1 LCDAQFDFNDF
12 KEEQYLIMPELF
24 LTVFFISILLIFLGT
39 GIWVALSMVGVSAIG
54 MLLFTT
60 RPVGD
65 AMATTI
71 WGTSSSWTLT
81 ALPLFVWM
89 GEILFRTKLSENLFK
104 GLSPWMSR
112 LPGGLIH
119 VNVVGCALFAAISG
133 SSAATVATVGKMSI
147 PELRK
152 RNYPEKLLLGSLA
165 GSGTLGLL
173 IPPSIIL
180 IIYGVTV
187 QESIAKLFIAGI
199 IPGIMLAIFFMF
211 YVICWSILNKDIMP
225 KTETK
230 FSFYEKIKGSSQLIP
245 VIILIISVIGSIY
258 AGIATATE
266 AASLGVIGALIL
278 SFFQKSLNKETFKLS
293 LLGATKTS
301 CMIAFILAGSSFL
314 SLAMGFTGLPR
325 NLAIWIQEMN
335 LSPYVLILVLTVFY
349 IILGMFL
356 DGISAVVLTMAII
369 EPMIRQAGFDMIWF
383 GVFLVIVVEMAQIT
397 PPVGFNLFVLQG
409 MANKDMGFIAK
420 SAFPLFLLMIL
431 AVVVIIIFPNI
442 ALWLPE
448 QMIQPLK

>member
-1 LCDAQFDFNDF
+1 MI
-12 KEEQYLIMPELF
+12 EVYLTI
-24 LTVFFISILLIFLGT
+24 FFISVLLIFLGT
-39 GIWVALSMVGVSAIG
+39 GVWVGISMIGVSTIG
-54 MLLFTT
+54 MMMFTS

-65 AMATTI
+65 AMATTM
-71 WGTSSSWTLT
+71 WSMGSSWSLT

-104 GLSPWMSR
+104 GLSPWLAR

-119 VNVVGCALFAAISG
+119 VNVLGCAIFAAISG

-152 RNYPEKLLLGSLA
+152 RNYPESFLLGTLA

-187 QESIAKLFIAGI
+187 EESIAKLFIAGI
-199 IPGIMLAIFFMF
+199 IPGIGLAILFMT
-211 YVICWSILNKDIMP
+211 YVIAWSLKNKKIMP
-225 KTETK
+225 TISED
-230 FSFYEKIKGSSQLIP
+230 FSFLEKIKQSGQLLP
-245 VIILIISVIGSIY
+245 VILLILAVIGSIY

-266 AASLGVIGALIL
+266 AASLGVLGALVL
-278 SFFQKSLNKETFKLS
+278 SYFQKSLTKESFAKS

-314 SLAMGFTGLPR
+314 TLAMAFTGLPK
-325 NLAIWIQEMN
+325 NLAVFIDTLQ
-335 LSPYVLILVLTVFY
+335 LSPYMLLLVLTLFY

-383 GVFLVIVVEMAQIT
+383 GIYLVIVVEMAQIT

-409 MANKDMGFIAK
+409 MAKKDMGFIAR

-431 AVVVIIIFPNI
+431 AVIIIIAFPQL

>member
-1 LCDAQFDFNDF
+1 MTEIL
-12 KEEQYLIMPELF
+12 
-24 LTVFFISILLIFLGT
+24 LTIFFISVLLFFLGS
-39 GIWVALSMVGVSAIG
+39 GIWVALSMIGVSAIG
-54 MLLFTT
+54 MMLFTS

-104 GLSPWMSR
+104 GLSPWMQK

-152 RNYPEKLLLGSLA
+152 RNYPEKILLGSLA

-180 IIYGVTV
+180 IIYGVAV

-199 IPGIMLAIFFMF
+199 IPGIMIALIFMS
-211 YVICWSILNKDIMP
+211 YVIIWSLINKKSMP
-225 KTETK
+225 KIIEEY
-230 FSFYEKIKGSSQLIP
+230 SFFEKIKRSKQLLP
-245 VIILIISVIGSIY
+245 VIILILAVIGSIY
-258 AGIATATE
+258 TGIATATE
-266 AASLGVIGALIL
+266 AASLGVVGALIL
-278 SFFQKSLNKETFKLS
+278 PYFQKSLTLKTFKSS

-301 CMIAFILAGSSFL
+301 CMIAFILAGSTFL

-325 NLAIWIQEMN
+325 NLALWIQNME
-335 LSPYVLILVLTVFY
+335 LSPYVLIFVLMIFY

-383 GVFLVIVVEMAQIT
+383 GIFLVIVVEMAQIT

-409 MANKDMGFIAK
+409 MAKKDMGYIAR
-420 SAFPLFLLMIL
+420 SAFPLFLLMVL
-431 AVVVIIIFPNI
+431 AVILVVIFPEI
-442 ALWLPE
+442 ALWMPE
-448 QMIQPLK
+448 QMIKNIN

>member
-1 LCDAQFDFNDF
+1 MA
-12 KEEQYLIMPELF
+12 EIF
-24 LTVFFISILLIFLGT
+24 LTIFFISVLLFFLGS
-39 GIWVALSMVGVSAIG
+39 GIWVALSMIGVSAIG
-54 MLLFTT
+54 MMLFTS

-71 WGTSSSWTLT
+71 WGTASSWTLT

-104 GLSPWMSR
+104 GLSPWMQK

-152 RNYPEKLLLGSLA
+152 RNYPEKILLGSLA

-180 IIYGVTV
+180 IIYGVAV

-199 IPGIMLAIFFMF
+199 IPGIMIALIFMS
-211 YVICWSILNKDIMP
+211 YVIIWSLINKKEMP
-225 KTETK
+225 KILEEY
-230 FSFYEKIKGSSQLIP
+230 SFLEKIKRSKQLLP
-245 VIILIISVIGSIY
+245 VILLISAVIGSIY
-258 AGIATATE
+258 TGVATATE
-266 AASLGVIGALIL
+266 AASLGVVGALIL
-278 SFFQKSLNKETFKLS
+278 SYFQKSLTLETFKSS

-301 CMIAFILAGSSFL
+301 CMIAFILAGSTFL

-325 NLAIWIQEMN
+325 NLAIWIQGME
-335 LSPYVLILVLTVFY
+335 LSPYVLILVLMIFY

-383 GVFLVIVVEMAQIT
+383 GIFLVIVVEMAQIT

-409 MANKDMGFIAK
+409 MANKDMGYIAK
-420 SAFPLFLLMIL
+420 SAFPLFLLMIF
-431 AVVVIIIFPNI
+431 AVILVVIFPEI

-448 QMIQPLK
+448 QMVQNLN

>member
-1 LCDAQFDFNDF
+1 MT
-12 KEEQYLIMPELF
+12 EIF
-24 LTVFFISILLIFLGT
+24 LTIFFISVLLFFLGS
-39 GIWVALSMVGVSAIG
+39 GIWVALSMIGVSAIG
-54 MLLFTT
+54 MMLFTS

-89 GEILFRTKLSENLFK
+89 GEILFRTRLSENLFK
-104 GLSPWMSR
+104 GLSPWMQK

-152 RNYPEKLLLGSLA
+152 RKYPEKILLGSLA

-180 IIYGVTV
+180 IIYGVAV

-199 IPGIMLAIFFMF
+199 IPGIMIALIFMS
-211 YVICWSILNKDIMP
+211 YVIIWSLLNKKDMP
-225 KTETK
+225 KIPENY
-230 FSFYEKIKGSSQLIP
+230 SFLEKIKRSKQLLP
-245 VIILIISVIGSIY
+245 VILLIFSVIGSIY
-258 AGIATATE
+258 TGIATATE
-266 AASLGVIGALIL
+266 AASLGVVGALIL
-278 SFFQKSLNKETFKLS
+278 SYFQKSLTLDTFKSS

-301 CMIAFILAGSSFL
+301 CMIAFILAGSTFL

-325 NLAIWIQEMN
+325 NLAVWIQSMD
-335 LSPYVLILVLTVFY
+335 LSPYVLIFVLMVFY

-383 GVFLVIVVEMAQIT
+383 GIFLVIVVEMAQIT

-409 MANKDMGFIAK
+409 MANKDMGYIAK
-420 SAFPLFLLMIL
+420 SAFPLFLLMVL
-431 AVVVIIIFPNI
+431 AVILVVVFPEI
-442 ALWLPE
+442 ALWMPE
-448 QMIQPLK
+448 QMVKNIN

>member
-1 LCDAQFDFNDF
+1 MTEIF
-12 KEEQYLIMPELF
+12 LII
-24 LTVFFISILLIFLGT
+24 FFISVLLFFLGS
-39 GIWVALSMVGVSAIG
+39 GIWVALSMIGVSAIG
-54 MLLFTT
+54 MMLFTS

-104 GLSPWMSR
+104 GLSPWMQK

-152 RNYPEKLLLGSLA
+152 RNYPEKILLGSLA

-180 IIYGVTV
+180 IIYGVAV

-199 IPGIMLAIFFMF
+199 IPGIMIALIFMS
-211 YVICWSILNKDIMP
+211 YVIIWSLINKKSMP
-225 KTETK
+225 KIIEEY
-230 FSFYEKIKGSSQLIP
+230 SFLEKIKRSKQLLP
-245 VIILIISVIGSIY
+245 VIILILAVIGSIY
-258 AGIATATE
+258 TGIATATE
-266 AASLGVIGALIL
+266 AASLGVVGALIL
-278 SFFQKSLNKETFKLS
+278 SYFQNSLTLKTFKSS

-301 CMIAFILAGSSFL
+301 CMIAFILAGSTFL

-325 NLAIWIQEMN
+325 NLALWIQNMD
-335 LSPYVLILVLTVFY
+335 LSPYVLIFVLMIFY

-383 GVFLVIVVEMAQIT
+383 GIFLVVVVEMAQIT

-409 MANKDMGFIAK
+409 MANKDMGYIAR
-420 SAFPLFLLMIL
+420 SAFPLFLLMVL
-431 AVVVIIIFPNI
+431 AVVIIILFPEI
-442 ALWLPE
+442 ALWLPQ
-448 QMIQPLK
+448 QMVQNIN

>member
-1 LCDAQFDFNDF
+1 
-12 KEEQYLIMPELF
+12 MPELL
-24 LTVFFISILLIFLGT
+24 LTIFFISILLFFLSSGV
-39 GIWVALSMVGVSAIG
+39 WVAISMIGVSSIG
-54 MLLFTT
+54 MLIFTS

-89 GEILFRTKLSENLFK
+89 GEILFRTKLSENLFA
-104 GLSPWMSR
+104 GLAPWMSR

-199 IPGIMLAIFFMF
+199 IPGIMIAAIFMI
-211 YVICWSILNKDIMP
+211 YIITWSIINNKEMP
-225 KTETK
+225 ISNER
-230 FSFYEKIKGSSQLIP
+230 FSFSEKVKGSIQLLP
-245 VIILIISVIGSIY
+245 VIILIVAVIGSIY

-266 AASLGVIGALIL
+266 AASLGVVGALIL
-278 SFFQKSLNKETFKLS
+278 SIFQKTLTKDTFKKS

-325 NLAIWIQEMN
+325 NLAIWINDMN
-335 LSPYVLILVLTVFY
+335 LSPYLLIFVLTIFY

-383 GVFLVIVVEMAQIT
+383 GIFLVVVVEMAQIT

-409 MANKDMGFIAK
+409 MTGKDMGYIAK

-431 AVVVIIIFPNI
+431 AVMFIIIFPEI

-448 QMIQPLK
+448 QMVQKIN

>member
-1 LCDAQFDFNDF
+1 MT
-12 KEEQYLIMPELF
+12 EIF
-24 LTVFFISILLIFLGT
+24 LTVFFISVLLFFLGS
-39 GIWVALSMVGVSAIG
+39 GIWVALSMIGVSAIG
-54 MLLFTT
+54 MMLFTS

-104 GLSPWMSR
+104 GLSPWMQK

-152 RNYPEKLLLGSLA
+152 RNYPEKILLGSLA

-180 IIYGVTV
+180 IIYGVAV

-199 IPGIMLAIFFMF
+199 IPGIMIALIFMS
-211 YVICWSILNKDIMP
+211 YVVIWSLINKKEMP
-225 KTETK
+225 KIIEEY
-230 FSFYEKIKGSSQLIP
+230 SFFEKIRRSKQLLP
-245 VIILIISVIGSIY
+245 VILLISAVIGSIY
-258 AGIATATE
+258 TGIATATE
-266 AASLGVIGALIL
+266 AASLGVVGALVL
-278 SFFQKSLNKETFKLS
+278 SFFQKSLNMETFKSS

-301 CMIAFILAGSSFL
+301 CMIAFILAGSTFL

-325 NLAIWIQEMN
+325 NLAMWIQNMD
-335 LSPYVLILVLTVFY
+335 LSPYVLIFVLMIFY

-383 GVFLVIVVEMAQIT
+383 GIFLVIVVEMAQIT

-409 MANKDMGFIAK
+409 MANKDMAYIAK
-420 SAFPLFLLMIL
+420 SAFPLFLLMVL
-431 AVVVIIIFPNI
+431 AVVLVVIFPEI
-442 ALWLPE
+442 ALWMPE
-448 QMIQPLK
+448 QMVKNIN

>member
-1 LCDAQFDFNDF
+1 MTEIL
-12 KEEQYLIMPELF
+12 
-24 LTVFFISILLIFLGT
+24 LTIFFISVLLIFLGS
-39 GIWVALSMVGVSAIG
+39 GIWVAISMVGVSSIG
-54 MLLFTT
+54 MMLFTT

-71 WGTSSSWTLT
+71 WGASSSWTLT

-89 GEILFRTKLSENLFK
+89 GEILFRTKLSENLFE
-104 GLSPWMSR
+104 GLSPWMQK
-112 LPGGLIH
+112 LPGGLVH

-152 RNYPEKLLLGSLA
+152 RKYPESILLGSLA

-199 IPGIMLAIFFMF
+199 LPGIMIALIFMT
-211 YVICWSILNKDIMP
+211 YVMIWSSINKKSMP
-225 KTETK
+225 TFKQD
-230 FSFYEKIKGSSQLIP
+230 FSFIEKVRKSGKLIP
-245 VIILIISVIGSIY
+245 VILLIVSVIGSIY
-258 AGIATATE
+258 TGIATATE
-266 AASLGVIGALIL
+266 AASLGVVGALIL
-278 SFFQKSLNKETFKLS
+278 SYFQKSLSLKTFKES

-301 CMIAFILAGSSFL
+301 CMIAFILAGATFL

-325 NLAIWIQEMN
+325 NLALWIEGMQ
-335 LSPYVLILVLTVFY
+335 LSPYVLIFVLMIFY

-409 MANKDMGFIAK
+409 MANKDMGYIAR

-431 AVVVIIIFPNI
+431 AVVLVVIFPEI
-442 ALWLPE
+442 ALWMPE
-448 QMIQPLK
+448 QMIKNLN

>member
-1 LCDAQFDFNDF
+1 MTEIL
-12 KEEQYLIMPELF
+12 
-24 LTVFFISILLIFLGT
+24 LTIFFISVLLFFLGS
-39 GIWVALSMVGVSAIG
+39 GIWVALSMIGVSAIG
-54 MLLFTT
+54 MMLFTS

-104 GLSPWMSR
+104 GLSPWMQK

-152 RNYPEKLLLGSLA
+152 RNYPEKILLGSLA

-180 IIYGVTV
+180 IIYGVAV

-199 IPGIMLAIFFMF
+199 IPGIMIALIFMS
-211 YVICWSILNKDIMP
+211 YVIIWSLVNKKSMP
-225 KTETK
+225 KILEEY
-230 FSFYEKIKGSSQLIP
+230 SFLEKIKRSKQLLP
-245 VIILIISVIGSIY
+245 VIILILAVIGSIY
-258 AGIATATE
+258 TGIATATE
-266 AASLGVIGALIL
+266 AASLGVVGALIL
-278 SFFQKSLNKETFKLS
+278 SYFQKSLTLKTFKLS

-301 CMIAFILAGSSFL
+301 CMIAFILAGSTFL

-325 NLAIWIQEMN
+325 NLALWIQNME
-335 LSPYVLILVLTVFY
+335 LSPYVLIFVLMIFY

-383 GVFLVIVVEMAQIT
+383 GIFLVIVVEMAQIT

-409 MANKDMGFIAK
+409 MAKKDMGYIAR
-420 SAFPLFLLMIL
+420 SAFPLFLLMVL
-431 AVVVIIIFPNI
+431 AVILVVIFPEI
-442 ALWLPE
+442 ALWMPE
-448 QMIQPLK
+448 QMIKNIN

>member
-1 LCDAQFDFNDF
+1 MT
-12 KEEQYLIMPELF
+12 EIF
-24 LTVFFISILLIFLGT
+24 LTVFFITILLFFLGT
-39 GIWVALSMVGVSAIG
+39 GIWVAISMIGVSALG
-54 MLLFTT
+54 MIFFTS

-89 GEILFRTKLSENLFK
+89 GEILFRTKLSENLFE
-104 GLSPWMSR
+104 GLSPWMQK

-152 RNYPEKLLLGSLA
+152 RNYPEKILLGSLA

-199 IPGIMLAIFFMF
+199 IPGIMIAIIFML
-211 YVICWSILNKDIMP
+211 YVIVWSLINKKIMP
-225 KTETK
+225 ESFEN
-230 FSFYEKIKGSSQLIP
+230 FSFLEKVRRSKQLIP
-245 VIILIISVIGSIY
+245 IILLILGVIGSIY
-258 AGIATATE
+258 TGIATATE
-266 AASLGVIGALIL
+266 AASLGVVGALIL
-278 SFFQKSLNKETFKLS
+278 SFFQKSLSLETFKKS

-325 NLAIWIQEMN
+325 NLAIWIENMN
-335 LSPYVLILVLTVFY
+335 LSPYILIMVLMIFY

-383 GVFLVIVVEMAQIT
+383 GIFLVVVVEMAQIT

-409 MANKDMGFIAK
+409 MANRDMGYIAR
-420 SAFPLFLLMIL
+420 SAFPLFLLMIIATL
-431 AVVVIIIFPNI
+431 IIIIFPEI

-448 QMIQPLK
+448 QMIQNLK

>member
-1 LCDAQFDFNDF
+1 MTEIF
-12 KEEQYLIMPELF
+12 LII
-24 LTVFFISILLIFLGT
+24 FFISVLLFFLGS
-39 GIWVALSMVGVSAIG
+39 GVWVAISMIGVSTIG
-54 MLLFTT
+54 MMLFTS

-89 GEILFRTKLSENLFK
+89 GEILFRTKLSENLFS
-104 GLSPWMSR
+104 GLSPWMQK

-152 RNYPEKLLLGSLA
+152 REYPEKILLGSLA

-199 IPGIMLAIFFMF
+199 IPGIMIALIFMS
-211 YVICWSILNKDIMP
+211 YVIIWSLINKKSMP
-225 KTETK
+225 RYVEN
-230 FSFYEKIKGSSQLIP
+230 FSFLEKIKKSKQLLP
-245 VIILIISVIGSIY
+245 VIILISAVIGSIY
-258 AGIATATE
+258 TGVATATE
-266 AASLGVIGALIL
+266 AASLGVVGALIL
-278 SFFQKSLNKETFKLS
+278 SYFQKSLTIETFKQS

-301 CMIAFILAGSSFL
+301 CMIAFILAGSTFL

-325 NLAIWIQEMN
+325 NLAIWIQNME
-335 LSPYVLILVLTVFY
+335 LSPYVLIFVLMIFY

-383 GVFLVIVVEMAQIT
+383 GIFLVIVVEMAQIT

-409 MANKDMGFIAK
+409 MANRDMGFIAR

-431 AVVVIIIFPNI
+431 AVILVVIFPEI
-442 ALWLPE
+442 ALWMPQ
-448 QMIQPLK
+448 QMVQKIN

>member
-1 LCDAQFDFNDF
+1 MD
-12 KEEQYLIMPELF
+12 EIF
-24 LTVFFISILLIFLGT
+24 LTIFFITVLLFFLGT
-39 GIWVALSMVGVSAIG
+39 GIWVAISMIGVSAIG
-54 MLLFTT
+54 MMLFTS

-104 GLSPWMSR
+104 GLSPWMQK

-152 RNYPEKLLLGSLA
+152 RKYPEKILLGSLA

-199 IPGIMLAIFFMF
+199 IPGIMVALIFMS
-211 YVICWSILNKDIMP
+211 YVISWSLINNKIMP
-225 KTETK
+225 RSYEG
-230 FSFYEKIKGSSQLIP
+230 FSFLDKIKQSKQLLP
-245 VIILIISVIGSIY
+245 VILLILGVIGSIY
-258 AGIATATE
+258 TGIATATE
-266 AASLGVIGALIL
+266 AASLGVVGALIL
-278 SFFQKSLNKETFKLS
+278 SYFQKSLSLKTFKES

-301 CMIAFILAGSSFL
+301 CMIAFILAGSTFL

-325 NLAIWIQEMN
+325 NLAIWIEGMQ
-335 LSPYVLILVLTVFY
+335 LSPYLLIFVLMIFY

-383 GVFLVIVVEMAQIT
+383 GIFLVVVVEMAQIT

-409 MANKDMGFIAK
+409 MANKDMGYIAR

-431 AVVVIIIFPNI
+431 AVIMIIIFPEI

-448 QMIQPLK
+448 QMVRNLN

>member
-1 LCDAQFDFNDF
+1 MA
-12 KEEQYLIMPELF
+12 EIF
-24 LTVFFISILLIFLGT
+24 LTIFFISVLLFFLGS
-39 GIWVALSMVGVSAIG
+39 GIWVALSMIGVSAIG
-54 MLLFTT
+54 MMLFTS

-71 WGTSSSWTLT
+71 WGTASSWTLT

-104 GLSPWMSR
+104 GLSPWMQK

-152 RNYPEKLLLGSLA
+152 RNYPEKILLGSLA

-180 IIYGVTV
+180 IIYGVAV

-199 IPGIMLAIFFMF
+199 IPGIMIALIFMS
-211 YVICWSILNKDIMP
+211 YVIIWSLINKKEMP
-225 KTETK
+225 KILEEY
-230 FSFYEKIKGSSQLIP
+230 SFLEKIKRSKQLLP
-245 VIILIISVIGSIY
+245 VILLIFAVIGSIY
-258 AGIATATE
+258 TGVATATE
-266 AASLGVIGALIL
+266 AASLGVVGALIL
-278 SFFQKSLNKETFKLS
+278 SYFQKSLTLETFKSS

-301 CMIAFILAGSSFL
+301 CMIAFILAGSTFL

-325 NLAIWIQEMN
+325 NLAIWIQGME
-335 LSPYVLILVLTVFY
+335 LSPYVLILVLMIFY

-383 GVFLVIVVEMAQIT
+383 GIFLVIVVEMAQIT

-409 MANKDMGFIAK
+409 MANKDMGYIAR
-420 SAFPLFLLMIL
+420 SAFPLFLLMVL
-431 AVVVIIIFPNI
+431 AVILVVIFPEI
-442 ALWLPE
+442 ALWMPE
-448 QMIQPLK
+448 QMVKNLN

>member
-1 LCDAQFDFNDF
+1 MTEIF
-12 KEEQYLIMPELF
+12 LII
-24 LTVFFISILLIFLGT
+24 FFISVLLFFLGS
-39 GIWVALSMVGVSAIG
+39 GIWVAISMIGVSTIG
-54 MLLFTT
+54 MMLFTS

-89 GEILFRTKLSENLFK
+89 GEILFRTKLSENLFA
-104 GLSPWMSR
+104 GLSPWMQK

-152 RNYPEKLLLGSLA
+152 RKYPEKILLGSLA

-199 IPGIMLAIFFMF
+199 IPGIMIALIFMS
-211 YVICWSILNKDIMP
+211 YVMIWSLINKKNMP
-225 KTETK
+225 KYVENY
-230 FSFYEKIKGSSQLIP
+230 SFLEKIRKSKQLLP
-245 VIILIISVIGSIY
+245 VIILISAVIGSIY
-258 AGIATATE
+258 TGVATATE
-266 AASLGVIGALIL
+266 AASLGVVGALIL
-278 SFFQKSLNKETFKLS
+278 SYFQKSLTIETFKQS

-301 CMIAFILAGSSFL
+301 CMIAFILAGSTFL

-325 NLAIWIQEMN
+325 NLAIWIQNME
-335 LSPYVLILVLTVFY
+335 LSPYVLIFVLMIFY

-383 GVFLVIVVEMAQIT
+383 GIFLVIVVEMAQIT

-409 MANKDMGFIAK
+409 MANKDMGFIAR
-420 SAFPLFLLMIL
+420 SAFPLFMLMIL
-431 AVVVIIIFPNI
+431 AVILVVIFPEI
-442 ALWLPE
+442 ALWMPQ
-448 QMIQPLK
+448 QMVQNIN

>member
-1 LCDAQFDFNDF
+1 MTEIL
-12 KEEQYLIMPELF
+12 
-24 LTVFFISILLIFLGT
+24 LTIFFISVLLFFLGS
-39 GIWVALSMVGVSAIG
+39 GIWVALSMIGVSAIG
-54 MLLFTT
+54 MMLFTS

-104 GLSPWMSR
+104 GLSPWMQK

-152 RNYPEKLLLGSLA
+152 RNYPEKILLGSLA

-180 IIYGVTV
+180 IIYGVAV

-199 IPGIMLAIFFMF
+199 VPGIMIALIFMS
-211 YVICWSILNKDIMP
+211 YVIIWSLINKRSMP
-225 KTETK
+225 KMLEEY
-230 FSFYEKIKGSSQLIP
+230 SFLEKIKRSKQLLP
-245 VIILIISVIGSIY
+245 VIILILAVIGSIY
-258 AGIATATE
+258 TGIATATE
-266 AASLGVIGALIL
+266 AASLGVVGALIL
-278 SFFQKSLNKETFKLS
+278 SYFQKSLTLKTFKSS

-301 CMIAFILAGSSFL
+301 CMIAFILAGSTFL

-325 NLAIWIQEMN
+325 NLALWIQNME
-335 LSPYVLILVLTVFY
+335 LSPYVLIFVLMIFY

-383 GVFLVIVVEMAQIT
+383 GIFLVIVVEMAQIT

-409 MANKDMGFIAK
+409 MAKKDMGYIAR
-420 SAFPLFLLMIL
+420 SAFPLFLLMVL
-431 AVVVIIIFPNI
+431 AVILVVIFPEI
-442 ALWLPE
+442 ALWMPE
-448 QMIQPLK
+448 QMIKNIN

>member
-1 LCDAQFDFNDF
+1 MTEIL
-12 KEEQYLIMPELF
+12 
-24 LTVFFISILLIFLGT
+24 LTIFFISVLLFFLGS
-39 GIWVALSMVGVSAIG
+39 GIWVALSMIGVSAIG
-54 MLLFTT
+54 MMLFTS

-71 WGTSSSWTLT
+71 WGTASSWTLT

-104 GLSPWMSR
+104 GLSPWMQK

-152 RNYPEKLLLGSLA
+152 RNYPEKILLGSLA

-180 IIYGVTV
+180 IIYGVAV

-199 IPGIMLAIFFMF
+199 IPGIMIALIFMS
-211 YVICWSILNKDIMP
+211 YVIIWSLINKKSMP
-225 KTETK
+225 KIIEEY
-230 FSFYEKIKGSSQLIP
+230 SFLEKIKRSKQLLP
-245 VIILIISVIGSIY
+245 VIILILAVIGSIY
-258 AGIATATE
+258 TGIATATE
-266 AASLGVIGALIL
+266 AASLGVVGALIL
-278 SFFQKSLNKETFKLS
+278 SYFQKSLTLKTFKSS

-301 CMIAFILAGSSFL
+301 CMIAFILAGSTFL

-325 NLAIWIQEMN
+325 NLALWIQNMD
-335 LSPYVLILVLTVFY
+335 LSPYVLIFVLMIFY

-383 GVFLVIVVEMAQIT
+383 GIFLVVVVEMAQIT

-409 MANKDMGFIAK
+409 MANKDMGYIAR
-420 SAFPLFLLMIL
+420 SAFPLFLLMVL
-431 AVVVIIIFPNI
+431 AVVIIILFPEI
-442 ALWLPE
+442 ALWLP
-448 QMIQPLK
+448 QKMVQNIN

>member
-1 LCDAQFDFNDF
+1 MA
-12 KEEQYLIMPELF
+12 EIF
-24 LTVFFISILLIFLGT
+24 LTIFFISVLLFFLGS
-39 GIWVALSMVGVSAIG
+39 GIWVALSMIGVSAIG
-54 MLLFTT
+54 MMLFTS

-104 GLSPWMSR
+104 GLSPWMQK

-152 RNYPEKLLLGSLA
+152 RNYPEKILLGSLA

-180 IIYGVTV
+180 IIYGVAV

-199 IPGIMLAIFFMF
+199 IPGIMIALIFMS
-211 YVICWSILNKDIMP
+211 YVIIWSLINKKEMP
-225 KTETK
+225 KILEDY
-230 FSFYEKIKGSSQLIP
+230 SFVEKVKRSKQLLP
-245 VIILIISVIGSIY
+245 VILLILAVIGSIY
-258 AGIATATE
+258 TGIATATE
-266 AASLGVIGALIL
+266 AASLGVVGALIL
-278 SFFQKSLNKETFKLS
+278 SYFQKSLTLETFKSS

-301 CMIAFILAGSSFL
+301 CMIAFILAGSTFL

-325 NLAIWIQEMN
+325 NLAIWIQNMD
-335 LSPYVLILVLTVFY
+335 LSPYVLIFVLMIFY

-383 GVFLVIVVEMAQIT
+383 GIFLVIVVEMAQIT

-409 MANKDMGFIAK
+409 MANKDMGYIAR
-420 SAFPLFLLMIL
+420 SAFPLFLLMVL
-431 AVVVIIIFPNI
+431 AVILVVVFPEI
-442 ALWLPE
+442 ALWMPE
-448 QMIQPLK
+448 QMVKNIN

>member
-1 LCDAQFDFNDF
+1 MV
-12 KEEQYLIMPELF
+12 EIF
-24 LTVFFISILLIFLGT
+24 LTIFFISVLLFFLGS
-39 GIWVALSMVGVSAIG
+39 GIWVALSMIGVSAVG
-54 MLLFTT
+54 MMLFTS

-104 GLSPWMSR
+104 GLSPWMQK

-152 RNYPEKLLLGSLA
+152 RKYPEKILLGSLA

-180 IIYGVTV
+180 IIYGVAV

-199 IPGIMLAIFFMF
+199 IPGIMIALIFMS
-211 YVICWSILNKDIMP
+211 YVIIWSLINKKEMP
-225 KTETK
+225 KILEEY
-230 FSFYEKIKGSSQLIP
+230 SFFEKLKRSKQLLP
-245 VIILIISVIGSIY
+245 VILLISAVIGSIY
-258 AGIATATE
+258 SGIATATE
-266 AASLGVIGALIL
+266 AASLGVVGALIL
-278 SFFQKSLNKETFKLS
+278 SFFQKSLNMKTFKSS
-293 LLGATKTS
+293 LMGATKTS
-301 CMIAFILAGSSFL
+301 CMIAFILAGSTFL

-325 NLAIWIQEMN
+325 NLAIWIESMN
-335 LSPYVLILVLTVFY
+335 LSPYVLIFVLMVFY

-383 GVFLVIVVEMAQIT
+383 GIFLVIVVEMAQIT

-409 MANKDMGFIAK
+409 MANKDMGYIAR
-420 SAFPLFLLMIL
+420 SAFPLFLLMVL
-431 AVVVIIIFPNI
+431 AVILVVIFPEI
-442 ALWLPE
+442 ALWMPE
-448 QMIQPLK
+448 QMVKNLN

>member
-1 LCDAQFDFNDF
+1 MTEIL
-12 KEEQYLIMPELF
+12 
-24 LTVFFISILLIFLGT
+24 LTIFFISVLLFFLGS
-39 GIWVALSMVGVSAIG
+39 GIWVALSMIGVSAIG
-54 MLLFTT
+54 MMLFTS

-104 GLSPWMSR
+104 GLSPWMQK

-152 RNYPEKLLLGSLA
+152 RNYPEKILLGSLA

-180 IIYGVTV
+180 IIYGVAV

-199 IPGIMLAIFFMF
+199 IPGIMIALIFMS
-211 YVICWSILNKDIMP
+211 YVIIWSLINKKFMP
-225 KTETK
+225 KIIEEY
-230 FSFYEKIKGSSQLIP
+230 SFLEKIKRSKQLLP
-245 VIILIISVIGSIY
+245 VIILILAVIGSIY
-258 AGIATATE
+258 TGIATATE
-266 AASLGVIGALIL
+266 AASLGVVGALIL
-278 SFFQKSLNKETFKLS
+278 SYFQKSLTLKTFKSS

-301 CMIAFILAGSSFL
+301 CMIAFILAGSTFL

-325 NLAIWIQEMN
+325 NLALWIQNME
-335 LSPYVLILVLTVFY
+335 LSPYVLIFVLMIFY

-383 GVFLVIVVEMAQIT
+383 GIFLVIVVEMAQIT

-409 MANKDMGFIAK
+409 MAKKDMGYIAR
-420 SAFPLFLLMIL
+420 SAFPLFLLMVL
-431 AVVVIIIFPNI
+431 AVILVVIFPEI
-442 ALWLPE
+442 ALWMPE
-448 QMIQPLK
+448 QMIKNIN